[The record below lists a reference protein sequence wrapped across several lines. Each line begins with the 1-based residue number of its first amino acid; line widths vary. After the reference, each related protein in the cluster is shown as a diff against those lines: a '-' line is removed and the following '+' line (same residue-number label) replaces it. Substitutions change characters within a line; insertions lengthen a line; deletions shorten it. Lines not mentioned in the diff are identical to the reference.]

1 MEERNDNF
9 GKCFGK
15 EQMKPQ
21 ILRQPFHR
29 VPEESVSEEGSSQL
43 SENLAGTQF

>member
-9 GKCFGK
+9 GKRFGK

-21 ILRQPFHR
+21 AFHR